1 MQVPL
6 LDLKAQYATI
16 RDEIR
21 QAIDEVCD
29 AQYFILGPRVESF
42 EQHVAEY
49 CGVGHAIGV
58 SSGTD
63 ALLAALMA
71 LDVGPGDAVVT
82 TPYSFFATAG
92 CIARAGATP
101 VFADIDP
108 ATFNIDPQKVCDVLE
123 NPPQRFSDLQFK
135 ALAPVHLYGQV
146 ADMDPLMEAARAH
159 GLKVI
164 EDAAQAIGAEYP
176 SGAGCRRAGSM
187 GDLGCLS
194 FFPSKNLGGFGD
206 GGMTTTNDED
216 LARRLRRLR
225 DHGGEPKYFHRE
237 VGGNFRLDTLQ
248 AAVLD
253 VKLPHLD
260 TWHKARRENAALYS
274 KMFAGTP
281 VATPA
286 AVYVR
291 SGVTNC
297 HIYNQYVVR
306 LRDRDAA
313 RDRLKAA
320 GIGCE
325 VYYPVPLHLQEC
337 FADLGYREGDM
348 PESERAARETLAL
361 PVYPELTDEMQ
372 EYVAKVVLS

>member
-1 MQVPL
+1 
-6 LDLKAQYATI
+6 
-16 RDEIR
+16 
-21 QAIDEVCD
+21 
-29 AQYFILGPRVESF
+29 
-42 EQHVAEY
+42 
-49 CGVGHAIGV
+49 
-58 SSGTD
+58 
-63 ALLAALMA
+63 
-71 LDVGPGDAVVT
+71 
-82 TPYSFFATAG
+82 
-92 CIARAGATP
+92 
-101 VFADIDP
+101 
-108 ATFNIDPQKVCDVLE
+108 
-123 NPPQRFSDLQFK
+123 
-135 ALAPVHLYGQV
+135 
-146 ADMDPLMEAARAH
+146 
-159 GLKVI
+159 
-164 EDAAQAIGAEYP
+164 
-176 SGAGCRRAGSM
+176 M

-260 TWHKARRENAALYS
+260 TCHKARRENAALYS